1 MSEATTPIQPT
12 NRELLT
18 WLTGITRPVH
28 APLLLSTCF
37 RFINLTMDVVL
48 FAWAAWTVVNALAGQ
63 PIGSHLIAIVIV
75 AAIKAL
81 AYYLE
86 QFLGH
91 FVAFKALEL
100 LRGYA
105 FSKLWPQAPMITT
118 RTRSGDLLAS
128 LTRDVDR
135 IEVVYAHTFAPVIS
149 AIVVPPIIFL
159 AIGMNIGW
167 LVVLP
172 PAVCYL
178 LAMTLV
184 PWLGARDSFEATTT
198 QLAHRADLVSHVTD
212 SVFGAEEVVGY
223 GLEHE
228 RLDRMEELGTIVAA
242 DTRRPAL
249 FRGLRRG
256 LNISLA
262 ALSVVGLAFAG
273 QASGVDPALVIALS
287 AGMLRIFEGPKGVE
301 DAVGALDASFAS
313 ARRIW
318 TIAHSDY
325 GVVDGELDYPAGSPA
340 DSASSSIPASPTT
353 PAIEWRNVTY
363 HYPLT
368 GDDSQPALRDAN
380 IVIPRGS
387 HTVFVGHSG
396 SGKTTAAQLLL
407 RFDDPSTGEILV
419 NGVNARD
426 IRLEELRSHVVLVTQ
441 KNQILDTTIA
451 DNVRLGAPNASEEDV
466 WAALEMA
473 ELADEVYAMPDGL
486 QTRTGQDG
494 TQLSGGQAQR
504 LGLARALIMKP
515 EVLVLDEFSANL
527 NVELDARIRERLARE
542 LPGVTIIEVTHR
554 LAHTEHADQVYSFER
569 GTVRPIESAISL

>member
-1 MSEATTPIQPT
+1 M
-12 NRELLT
+12 
-18 WLTGITRPVH
+18 
-28 APLLLSTCF
+28 
-37 RFINLTMDVVL
+37 
-48 FAWAAWTVVNALAGQ
+48 
-63 PIGSHLIAIVIV
+63 

-228 RLDRMEELGTIVAA
+228 RLNGWKNLEQS
-242 DTRRPAL
+242 
-249 FRGLRRG
+249 
-256 LNISLA
+256 SLPTLA
-262 ALSVVGLAFAG
+262 VRHSSVVC
-273 QASGVDPALVIALS
+273 
-287 AGMLRIFEGPKGVE
+287 
-301 DAVGALDASFAS
+301 
-313 ARRIW
+313 
-318 TIAHSDY
+318 
-325 GVVDGELDYPAGSPA
+325 
-340 DSASSSIPASPTT
+340 
-353 PAIEWRNVTY
+353 
-363 HYPLT
+363 
-368 GDDSQPALRDAN
+368 
-380 IVIPRGS
+380 
-387 HTVFVGHSG
+387 
-396 SGKTTAAQLLL
+396 AA
-407 RFDDPSTGEILV
+407 
-419 NGVNARD
+419 A
-426 IRLEELRSHVVLVTQ
+426 
-441 KNQILDTTIA
+441 
-451 DNVRLGAPNASEEDV
+451 
-466 WAALEMA
+466 
-473 ELADEVYAMPDGL
+473 
-486 QTRTGQDG
+486 
-494 TQLSGGQAQR
+494 
-504 LGLARALIMKP
+504 
-515 EVLVLDEFSANL
+515 
-527 NVELDARIRERLARE
+527 
-542 LPGVTIIEVTHR
+542 
-554 LAHTEHADQVYSFER
+554 
-569 GTVRPIESAISL
+569 